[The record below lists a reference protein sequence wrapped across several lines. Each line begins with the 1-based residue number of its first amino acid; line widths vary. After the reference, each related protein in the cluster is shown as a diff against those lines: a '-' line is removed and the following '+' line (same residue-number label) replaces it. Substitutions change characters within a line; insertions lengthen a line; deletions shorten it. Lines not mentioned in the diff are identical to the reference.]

1 MQKNFVVSFFYCI
14 FVVGKENNSKKYK
27 VMKAIKLYNIKWNT
41 KDVPAEDVKKLNL
54 PEYKGFTVN
63 DDDYDVVENVPNL
76 LKKKFKYDI
85 IDFSFIE
92 IPIIE
97 DFINL
102 MYFCVDKK
110 EKSKNLFKVNGELSA
125 VGMECVDA
133 LKHFIH
139 NRVRLESKNTPA
151 YEMPKNLDIVM
162 LALERITGKTW
173 EVGCT
178 AEEWIEEVDK
188 LVKKVVEEKSS
199 YMKSRKKAI
208 KAKKEEDNGDSD
220 FDYNDDD
227 EFVEED

>member
-63 DDDYDVVENVPNL
+63 DDEYDVVDNVPNL
-76 LKKKFKYDI
+76 LKKKFGYDI

-97 DFINL
+97 DIINL
-102 MYFCVDKK
+102 MYFCADKK

-125 VGMECVDA
+125 VGMECVNT
-133 LKHFIH
+133 LKYYIQK
-139 NRVRLESKNTPA
+139 RVRLEEKNTPA
-151 YEMPKNLDIVM
+151 YEMPKNLDVIM

-178 AEEWIEEVDK
+178 SKEWEEEVDK

-208 KAKKEEDNGDSD
+208 KAKKEEDSGDSD
-220 FDYNDDD
+220 FDYNDGD
-227 EFVEED
+227 EFAEED

>member
-63 DDDYDVVENVPNL
+63 DDGYDVVDNVPNL
-76 LKKKFKYDI
+76 LKKKFGYDI

-97 DFINL
+97 DIINL

-125 VGMECVDA
+125 VGMECVDT
-133 LKHFIH
+133 LKHYIQK
-139 NRVRLESKNTPA
+139 RVRLEEKNTPA
-151 YEMPKNLDIVM
+151 YEMPKNLDVIM

-178 AEEWIEEVDK
+178 SKEWEEE
-188 LVKKVVEEKSS
+188 
-199 YMKSRKKAI
+199 
-208 KAKKEEDNGDSD
+208 AKKLAQMFSDN
-220 FDYNDDD
+220 FKKFETNDLGKKLA
-227 EFVEED
+227 EAGPKL

>member
-1 MQKNFVVSFFYCI
+1 
-14 FVVGKENNSKKYK
+14 
-27 VMKAIKLYNIKWNT
+27 MKAIKLYNIKWDT

-63 DDDYDVVENVPNL
+63 DDEYDVVDNVPNL
-76 LKKKFKYDI
+76 LKKKFGYDI

-102 MYFCVDKK
+102 LYFCAAQN
-110 EKSKNLFKVNGELSA
+110 EKSKNLFKVNGERSA
-125 VGMECVDA
+125 VGRGGVDT
-133 LKHFIH
+133 LKYFIH
-139 NRVRLESKNTPA
+139 NRIRLESKNTPA
-151 YEMPKNLDIVM
+151 YEMPKNLDIIM

-178 AEEWIEEVDK
+178 AEEWIKEVDK

-227 EFVEED
+227 EFAEED

>member
-1 MQKNFVVSFFYCI
+1 
-14 FVVGKENNSKKYK
+14 
-27 VMKAIKLYNIKWNT
+27 MKAIKLYNIKWDT

-63 DDDYDVVENVPNL
+63 DDEYDVVDNVPNL
-76 LKKKFKYDI
+76 LKKKFGYDI

-97 DFINL
+97 DIINL
-102 MYFCVDKK
+102 LYFCASKHG
-110 EKSKNLFKVNGELSA
+110 KSKNLFKVNGELSA
-125 VGMECVDA
+125 VGMECVDT
-133 LKHFIH
+133 LKYFIH
-139 NRVRLESKNTPA
+139 NRIRLESKNTPA
-151 YEMPKNLDIVM
+151 YEMPKNLDIIM

-227 EFVEED
+227 EFAEED

>member
-27 VMKAIKLYNIKWNT
+27 IMKAIKLYNIKWNT

-178 AEEWIEEVDK
+178 AEEWIKEVDK

-227 EFVEED
+227 EFAEED

>member
-27 VMKAIKLYNIKWNT
+27 IMKAIKLYNIKWNT

-227 EFVEED
+227 EFAEED

>member
-1 MQKNFVVSFFYCI
+1 
-14 FVVGKENNSKKYK
+14 
-27 VMKAIKLYNIKWNT
+27 MKAIKLYNIKWNT

-110 EKSKNLFKVNGELSA
+110 EKSKNLFKVNGDLSG
-125 VGMECVDA
+125 VGMECVDT
-133 LKHFIH
+133 LKYYIQK
-139 NRVRLESKNTPA
+139 RVRLEEKNTPA
-151 YEMPKNLDIVM
+151 YEMPKNLDVIM

-178 AEEWIEEVDK
+178 SKEWEEEVDK

-208 KAKKEEDNGDSD
+208 KAKKQEDNGASD

-227 EFVEED
+227 EFAEED